1 MAKPV
6 FAGFL
11 AFLSGPQLTGN
22 AARTY
27 RWHVA
32 YAVLDSA
39 AGGILLN
46 APLIAIKKFQAANW
60 HLPLRELCAGLG
72 MILTLYLGSR
82 MANRP
87 KMPYIIIPGV
97 TAGICSLLMATATGS
112 AFWFLTL
119 LGIGALFEVTTRPA
133 IAAVL
138 RANYPVEHRGHATGE
153 ARKWSSLCFLLSS
166 VASAVILH
174 FASQYVEA
182 ADSMTLTG
190 AVHHGLWWLTEHM
203 ASLLMVLAGLL
214 SLASFACF
222 RQIHVDETWE
232 QLQGASRPDIAQS
245 LRETLV
251 ILTHDHRYR
260 RYLAGCFL
268 DGFFQMLYFPL
279 IWIFLSQDLGFGYVG
294 CNALMHAIP
303 ALAAFATTGWLG
315 RLFDRTNPWIAWGGV
330 RCLWGLD
337 AILLA
342 ATPWLAQAF
351 PPALLLV
358 PILGRL
364 ARGSVQGGWWILW
377 WQIGVTFFAPV
388 GGATSRYM
396 GIMVFLNGLIRFSAS
411 AAGMVLTALA
421 VSPQTLLILG
431 GAGVMLSGCYSFYH
445 AAWDRRHRVPATIAD
460 FEQR

>member
-11 AFLSGPQLTGN
+11 AFLRGPHLAGN

-32 YAVLDSA
+32 YAVLDAS

-87 KMPYIIIPGV
+87 KMPYIVIPGV

-166 VASAVILH
+166 VASAAILH
-174 FASQYVEA
+174 FASRYVET
-182 ADSMTLTG
+182 ADGTALTG
-190 AVHHGLWWLTEHM
+190 AVHRGLWWITERM
-203 ASLLMVLAGLL
+203 APLLMVLAGLL

-222 RQIHVDETWE
+222 RQIHVDETSA
-232 QLQGASRPDIAQS
+232 QLQGVSRPNTAQS
-245 LRETLV
+245 LRETFA

-260 RYLAGCFL
+260 RYLVGCFL

-294 CNALMHAIP
+294 CNALMHALP
-303 ALAAFATTGWLG
+303 ALAAFAATGWLG
-315 RLFDRTNPWIAWGGV
+315 QLFDRTNPWIAWGGV

-342 ATPWLAQAF
+342 ATPWLALAF
-351 PPALLLV
+351 PPALLLA

-411 AAGMVLTALA
+411 AAGMALTALA

-431 GAGVMLSGCYSFYH
+431 GAGVMVSGCYSFYH